1 MKIRDKSDTGEGNLP
16 DRAFEGIYKSYYV
29 YILNFA
35 YSFVMDRAAAEDI
48 AQDVFWKLWRRPSWL
63 PQPNDTR
70 SYLLRLAKNECLNY
84 LKHKGVED
92 RNKQKLVEALL
103 FSETSGWGRED
114 EEAQARVRKCLD
126 PESPGTPGTGTV
138 ARRKRQ
144 PPQFLRN
151 GPQAL
156 RRACRKAGTRRQRT
170 GCFVATVHAP
180 GQTQKRPSDASPGSG
195 GLCSGG
201 SGNARSLDPE
211 SPEYPGL
218 G

>member
-114 EEAQARVRKCLD
+114 EEAQVRVRKCLD
-126 PESPGTPGTGTV
+126 ML
-138 ARRKRQ
+138 
-144 PPQFLRN
+144 PPKQREVLTLRYFE
-151 GPQAL
+151 GLKYTEIAL
-156 RRACRKAGTRRQRT
+156 QLGI
-170 GCFVATVHAP
+170 
-180 GQTQKRPSDASPGSG
+180 
-195 GLCSGG
+195 
-201 SGNARSLDPE
+201 
-211 SPEYPGL
+211 SPETVETHVKRAFRFFRNNLLTIMTIVLFYDGADF
-218 G
+218 

>member
-1 MKIRDKSDTGEGNLP
+1 MKIRDKSDTGGGNLP

-63 PQPNDTR
+63 PQPDNAR
-70 SYLLRLAKNECLNY
+70 NYLLRLAKNECLNY

-126 PESPGTPGTGTV
+126 ML
-138 ARRKRQ
+138 
-144 PPQFLRN
+144 PPKQREVLTLRYFE
-151 GPQAL
+151 GLKYTEIAL
-156 RRACRKAGTRRQRT
+156 QLGI
-170 GCFVATVHAP
+170 
-180 GQTQKRPSDASPGSG
+180 
-195 GLCSGG
+195 
-201 SGNARSLDPE
+201 
-211 SPEYPGL
+211 SPETVETHIKRAFRFFRNNLLTIMTIVLFYDGADF
-218 G
+218 

>member
-126 PESPGTPGTGTV
+126 ML
-138 ARRKRQ
+138 
-144 PPQFLRN
+144 PPKQREVLTLRYFE
-151 GPQAL
+151 GLKYTEIAL
-156 RRACRKAGTRRQRT
+156 QLGI
-170 GCFVATVHAP
+170 
-180 GQTQKRPSDASPGSG
+180 
-195 GLCSGG
+195 
-201 SGNARSLDPE
+201 
-211 SPEYPGL
+211 SPETVETHVKRAFRFFRNNLLTIMTIVLFYDGADF
-218 G
+218 

>member
-1 MKIRDKSDTGEGNLP
+1 MKIRDKSDTGGGNLP

-63 PQPNDTR
+63 PQPDNTR

-92 RNKQKLVEALL
+92 RNKQKFVEALL

-126 PESPGTPGTGTV
+126 ML
-138 ARRKRQ
+138 
-144 PPQFLRN
+144 PPKQREVLTLRYFE
-151 GPQAL
+151 GLKYTEIAL
-156 RRACRKAGTRRQRT
+156 QLGI
-170 GCFVATVHAP
+170 
-180 GQTQKRPSDASPGSG
+180 
-195 GLCSGG
+195 
-201 SGNARSLDPE
+201 
-211 SPEYPGL
+211 SPETVETHVKRAFRFFRNNLLTIMTIVLFYDGADF
-218 G
+218 